1 MVQTDQ
7 TLDTRL
13 ADIAANQCAGLC
25 YTSGTTGNP
34 KVEAEHGHKL
44 PHHTYHVSGH
54 HALYIMC
61 QGTMLS
67 HDNIV
72 FAAREFSKLNL
83 WRDGEERIVTYLP
96 LSHIAGT

>member
-1 MVQTDQ
+1 
-7 TLDTRL
+7 
-13 ADIAANQCAGLC
+13 
-25 YTSGTTGNP
+25 
-34 KVEAEHGHKL
+34 
-44 PHHTYHVSGH
+44 
-54 HALYIMC
+54 MC

-96 LSHIAGT
+96 LSHIAGTRHVTILTCHTPETSHS

>member
-1 MVQTDQ
+1 
-7 TLDTRL
+7 
-13 ADIAANQCAGLC
+13 
-25 YTSGTTGNP
+25 
-34 KVEAEHGHKL
+34 
-44 PHHTYHVSGH
+44 
-54 HALYIMC
+54 MC